1 MSHKDYRWTNLI
13 TPLDATTPFGDMTS
27 YIFPSDTT
35 PSMEGHVTSLFL
47 LPYQLGYGWKSYIP
61 LPFEAQITTLLNSN
75 NEGVHSAPYIPTSS
89 LLYKIKY

>member
-47 LPYQLGYGWKSYIP
+47 LPYQLG
-61 LPFEAQITTLLNSN
+61 
-75 NEGVHSAPYIPTSS
+75 
-89 LLYKIKY
+89 